1 MAKKITKPTN
11 MVDSGTFTWDNFSS
25 RCINGEYVLVVG
37 SEAVLDK
44 NQNTEANGDSKRL
57 LFDYVMEGLQN
68 RGIMLGSVNDFTQLS
83 YTINNVRHLIWET
96 MSEMEFEV
104 EEVEPSLRKLLSTKY
119 FRMVLT
125 TSFDPYIEV
134 AMREVWGDELRVM
147 DLYDDTGR
155 FAGFDLPIAEQ
166 SGGEF
171 NDIRPT
177 LYYVFGRANADNKDK
192 NYVVTENDSMQVV
205 AKWLG
210 SEAPKNL
217 LSYLRE
223 KRILALGCKFDDWLF
238 RFFWYLLK
246 QDLALLKE
254 GEVAISFDEKEDAKL
269 INYLKRENIKS
280 FGDARIF
287 MCNALEN
294 IELVQGQLNNNRH
307 KGGVFISYCNEDYA
321 VAVNIFSRLT
331 KEGYNVWLDKEQL
344 HPGHEYD
351 DKISN
356 AIAECKVFMPILST
370 RVKNDLEEDLHRY
383 YRDVEWKLA
392 QDRYLE
398 DKNLDSRSFFIV
410 PVAVGLYDVRGEIH
424 QKTPECIMRSTA
436 YIVGKEEFW
445 HLKEM
450 LNDFL
455 K

>member
-1 MAKKITKPTN
+1 
-11 MVDSGTFTWDNFSS
+11 
-25 RCINGEYVLVVG
+25 
-37 SEAVLDK
+37 
-44 NQNTEANGDSKRL
+44 
-57 LFDYVMEGLQN
+57 
-68 RGIMLGSVNDFTQLS
+68 
-83 YTINNVRHLIWET
+83 
-96 MSEMEFEV
+96 MSEQKYQIYIFDPKFNHSVPITLPLNHTFDEVRDLLYRKHPEAFYPAADYFFSLENSIPDQSQTLQDAGV
-104 EEVEPSLRKLLSTKY
+104 EENSILTV
-119 FRMVLT
+119 RM
-125 TSFDPYIEV
+125 
-134 AMREVWGDELRVM
+134 
-147 DLYDDTGR
+147 
-155 FAGFDLPIAEQ
+155 
-166 SGGEF
+166 
-171 NDIRPT
+171 
-177 LYYVFGRANADNKDK
+177 NADNKDK

-455 K
+455 T